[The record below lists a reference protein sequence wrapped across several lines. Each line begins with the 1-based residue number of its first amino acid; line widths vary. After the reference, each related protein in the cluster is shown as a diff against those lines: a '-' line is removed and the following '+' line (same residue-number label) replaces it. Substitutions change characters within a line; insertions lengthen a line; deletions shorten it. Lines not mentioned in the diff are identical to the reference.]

1 MSRKDS
7 GIHELD
13 SLASRKRPLISRSPW
28 QFANGR
34 KKSER
39 TSIRS
44 YALTSV
50 PFARALKAV
59 AISFLLFLAVH
70 RGEAQDFSAGVRGGF
85 SFENDSHRF
94 TQIEAFGADNLPWH
108 WNFYS
113 NFILTPR
120 VEASAGWLSGENT
133 GAFVGT
139 LGPSAELSKGKFPL
153 TMIGGAS
160 PTVLSRY
167 HFGGVDFGDRFQFTD
182 YIGLNWRITEHVS
195 TNCRFQHMSNAGISS
210 HNPGLNILMFSAS
223 YGF

>member
-7 GIHELD
+7 GIHKLE

-39 TSIRS
+39 ISVRS
-44 YALTSV
+44 YALNCV
-50 PFARALKAV
+50 PFARTLKAV
-59 AISFLLFLAVH
+59 AISFLLFLVF
-70 RGEAQDFSAGVRGGF
+70 RSGEAQDFSAGVRGGF

-94 TQIEAFGADNLPWH
+94 TQIEAVAADDLPWH

-113 NFILTPR
+113 DFVLTPR
-120 VEASAGWLSGENT
+120 AEVSAGVLRGENT
-133 GAFVGT
+133 DAFVGS

-153 TMIGGAS
+153 TLVGGAS

-167 HFGGVDFGDRFQFTD
+167 CFGGVDFGDRLQFTD
-182 YIGLNWRITEHVS
+182 DIGLKWHITEHFS
-195 TNCRFQHMSNAGISS
+195 ADCRFQHMSNAGISS
-210 HNPGLNILMFSAS
+210 HNPGLNLLMFSAS